1 MLTRGWSSGTPNPTT
16 QEKKQMSD
24 ITIYTKPGCPY
35 CAATKADLEQR
46 GVQYTEH
53 NVKADRA
60 ALREMLE
67 LNGNRRQVPTLVQGG
82 RATVGF
88 HGY

>member
-1 MLTRGWSSGTPNPTT
+1 
-16 QEKKQMSD
+16 MSE

-35 CAATKADLEQR
+35 CAAAKDDLQR
-46 GVQYTEH
+46 RGAHFTEH
-53 NVKADRA
+53 NVKADAA

-67 LNGNRRQVPTLVQGG
+67 LNGNRRQVPTIVQDG

-88 HGY
+88 NGY